1 MAEVKRLAVIGD
13 PIAHSLSPALHNAMA
28 RELGLSYTYEAVR
41 VAADALPDWLAR
53 VRAEGWRGFNATMP
67 HKLRLPPLL
76 DGLTPEGEYYGA
88 VNTVKNEN
96 GVLTGHN
103 TDGEGFARMLAEH
116 GRSFAGTKVTVLGAG
131 GAAGAIV
138 RRALRDGAARVT
150 VLNRTL
156 EKAEKLRALNPKT
169 VAALPLDAPVPP
181 DTGLLINTLPAG
193 TPLDWGFAG
202 RLDRNC
208 AVFDILYAPPKTA
221 LLEAAEAR
229 GLLAVNGLGM
239 LIHQAIPA
247 FSFFTGA
254 AVDETEMAKLLYR
267 EIRHFLE
274 KGGHPK

>member
-1 MAEVKRLAVIGD
+1 MAEMKRLAVIGD
-13 PIAHSLSPALHNAMA
+13 PIAHSLSPVLHNAMA
-28 RELGLSYTYEAVR
+28 RALDLPYTYEAVR
-41 VAADALPDWLAR
+41 VAADALPDWVAR
-53 VRAEGWRGFNATMP
+53 VRAGGWRGFNATMP

-76 DGLTPEGEYYGA
+76 DALTPEGEYYGA

-103 TDGEGFARMLAEH
+103 TDGEGFARALAEH
-116 GRSFAGTKVTVLGAG
+116 GRSFAGEKVTVLGAG

-138 RRALRDGAARVT
+138 RRALRDGAARIT
-150 VLNRTL
+150 ILNRTL
-156 EKAEKLRALNPKT
+156 EKAGALRALDPKV

-181 DTGLLINTLPAG
+181 DTGLLVNTLPAG
-193 TPLDWGFAG
+193 APMDWGFVG
-202 RLDRNC
+202 RLGRGC
-208 AVFDILYAPPKTA
+208 AVFDILYAPPRTA

-254 AVDETEMAKLLYR
+254 PVDGTEMAKLLYR

>member
-1 MAEVKRLAVIGD
+1 
-13 PIAHSLSPALHNAMA
+13 
-28 RELGLSYTYEAVR
+28 VR
-41 VAADALPDWLAR
+41 G
-53 VRAEGWRGFNATMP
+53 EGWAGFNATMP

-103 TDGEGFARMLAEH
+103 TDGEGFARALAEH
-116 GRSFAGTKVTVLGAG
+116 GRSFAGAKVTVLGAG

-138 RRALRDGAARVT
+138 RRALRDGAARIVI
-150 VLNRTL
+150 LNRTL
-156 EKAEKLRALNPKT
+156 ERAEALRALDPAVIT
-169 VAALPLDAPVPP
+169 ALPLDAPVPP
-181 DTGLLINTLPAG
+181 DTGLLVNTLPTG
-193 TPLDWGFAG
+193 TPVDWGFVA
-202 RLDRNC
+202 RLGGGC

-254 AVDETEMAKLLYR
+254 RMDEPEMAKLLYR
-267 EIRHFLE
+267 EVCHFL
-274 KGGHPK
+274 

>member
-1 MAEVKRLAVIGD
+1 MAGVKRLAVIGD

-28 RELGLSYTYEAVR
+28 CELGLPYVYEAVR

-53 VRAEGWRGFNATMP
+53 VRAEGWAGFNATMP

-88 VNTVKNEN
+88 VNTVKNDG

-103 TDGEGFARMLAEH
+103 TDGEGFARALAEH
-116 GRSFAGTKVTVLGAG
+116 GRTFTGAKVTVLGAG

-138 RRALRDGAARVT
+138 RRALRDGAARIA

-156 EKAEKLRALNPKT
+156 EKARTLRALDPEVVT
-169 VAALPLDAPVPP
+169 ALPLDAPVPP
-181 DTGLLINTLPAG
+181 DTELLVNTLPTG
-193 TPLDWGFAG
+193 TPVDWGFVG
-202 RLDRNC
+202 RLGGAC

-221 LLEAAEAR
+221 LLAAAEAR

-254 AVDETEMAKLLYR
+254 PVDEMEMAKLLYR
-267 EIRHFLE
+267 EICHFL
-274 KGGHPK
+274 